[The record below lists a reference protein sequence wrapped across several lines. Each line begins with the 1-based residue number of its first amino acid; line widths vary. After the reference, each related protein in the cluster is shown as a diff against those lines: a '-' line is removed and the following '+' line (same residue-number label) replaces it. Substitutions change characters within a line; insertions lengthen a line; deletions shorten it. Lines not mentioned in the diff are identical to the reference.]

1 MEKKIDEMNDREL
14 LQELVRQGRKREKAD
29 RVKTAVTAALLLVL
43 IVVLLVYVPRI
54 TAPIRELNRNMDQI
68 RQTMSEAQA
77 LLSGFNAEKLAK
89 LDRVLDEAQG
99 FFSAFSAEKLAK
111 LEHTMDTLAETTE
124 QARDFMDKMKDLD
137 LAGLKSTLDNLNNS
151 LGLIGKLFN
160 R

>member
-89 LDRVLDEAQG
+89 LNRVLDEAQG